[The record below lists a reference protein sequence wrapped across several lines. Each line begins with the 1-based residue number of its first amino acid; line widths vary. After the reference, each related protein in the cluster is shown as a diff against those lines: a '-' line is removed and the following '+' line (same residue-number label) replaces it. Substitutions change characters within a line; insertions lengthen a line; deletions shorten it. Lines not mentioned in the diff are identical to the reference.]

1 MLLKCLIKSIFKY
14 VKVVTSIYSKAN
26 KLNFTNDKQA
36 LNKMKENKDFLYNLI
51 IRFRK
56 SY

>member
-14 VKVVTSIYSKAN
+14 VKVVTSINSKAN